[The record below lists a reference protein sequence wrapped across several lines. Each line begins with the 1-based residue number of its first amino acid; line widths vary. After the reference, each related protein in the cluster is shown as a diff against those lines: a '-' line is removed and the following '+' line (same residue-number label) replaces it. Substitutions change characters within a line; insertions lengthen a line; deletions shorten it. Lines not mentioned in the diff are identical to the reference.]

1 MKMQP
6 WNLIRYCV
14 LAMPTGKGLQS
25 CGWGR
30 RMVLFIISLRENKL
44 GGKENLSAA
53 DWTRNLHFMH
63 LPTPSSSHM
72 TKVAVILTNADSA

>member
-1 MKMQP
+1 M
-6 WNLIRYCV
+6 
-14 LAMPTGKGLQS
+14 
-25 CGWGR
+25 
-30 RMVLFIISLRENKL
+30 LFIISLRENKL